1 MSSQQE
7 LGQYFTT
14 SKVLRNKVVE
24 FVLNE
29 PSRILEPSVG
39 QGDLVQ
45 EICKNKSNI
54 EYDMFEIDKSIKMLD
69 GVPLNVIYK
78 DFMKVE
84 ILRKYKTIVGNP
96 PFVRTKKGNLYIDF
110 IEKCYSLLENGGE
123 LVFIIPSD
131 FFKLTSASKL
141 LDKMLE
147 NGSFTHI
154 YHPHKENLFKNATID
169 VLIFRYCKDK
179 MLSKKILYNG
189 EVLHVI
195 NNEGLVT
202 FKRNK
207 NKSNVS
213 FKEYFN
219 IYVGIISGRKNIY
232 KKDELGNIE
241 VLNGN
246 GIKERFIFIKKFPS
260 EREEINTYLL
270 KHKKE
275 LISRKIRKFNERNWF
290 EWGAPRNMKWVEEC
304 MGKDCIY
311 VNNLTRKE
319 KVAFKGKVGYFGGQ
333 LIILIPKKECNLN
346 KIIKYMN
353 SEVFKENFMYSNR
366 FKIGHRQ
373 ISNSYI
379 PRECLK

>member
-1 MSSQQE
+1 
-7 LGQYFTT
+7 
-14 SKVLRNKVVE
+14 
-24 FVLNE
+24 
-29 PSRILEPSVG
+29 
-39 QGDLVQ
+39 
-45 EICKNKSNI
+45 
-54 EYDMFEIDKSIKMLD
+54 
-69 GVPLNVIYK
+69 
-78 DFMKVE
+78 
-84 ILRKYKTIVGNP
+84 
-96 PFVRTKKGNLYIDF
+96 
-110 IEKCYSLLENGGE
+110 
-123 LVFIIPSD
+123 
-131 FFKLTSASKL
+131 
-141 LDKMLE
+141 
-147 NGSFTHI
+147 
-154 YHPHKENLFKNATID
+154 
-169 VLIFRYCKDK
+169 
-179 MLSKKILYNG
+179 
-189 EVLHVI
+189 
-195 NNEGLVT
+195 
-202 FKRNK
+202 
-207 NKSNVS
+207 
-213 FKEYFN
+213 
-219 IYVGIISGRKNIY
+219 
-232 KKDELGNIE
+232 

>member
-232 KKDELGNIE
+232 KNDELGNIE

>member
-14 SKVLRNKVVE
+14 SKDLRNKVVE

-207 NKSNVS
+207 NKSNVL

-232 KKDELGNIE
+232 KNDELGNIE

-260 EREEINTYLL
+260 EREELNTYLL

-275 LISRKIRKFNERNWF
+275 LIGRKIRKFNERNWF
-290 EWGAPRNMKWVEEC
+290 EWGAPRNMKWIEEY

-319 KVAFKGKVGYFGGQ
+319 KVAFRGKVGYFGGQ

-346 KIIKYMN
+346 KIIKYLN
-353 SEVFKENFMYSNR
+353 SEVFKEDFMYSNR

-379 PRECLK
+379 PKDCLK